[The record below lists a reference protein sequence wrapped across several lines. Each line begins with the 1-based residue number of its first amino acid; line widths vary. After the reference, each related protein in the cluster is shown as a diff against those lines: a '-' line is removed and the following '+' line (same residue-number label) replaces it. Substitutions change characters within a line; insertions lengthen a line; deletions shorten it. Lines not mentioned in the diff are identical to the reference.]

1 MAFRFQRRISLAP
14 GVRLN
19 ISKRGVG
26 LSVGPRGASV
36 SMGPRGIHAHAGLP
50 GTGLAYRTQLS
61 SSRRASSKGQASAPS
76 ALETRF
82 GQGESLGLQLSVKKD
97 GNVRYLFE
105 DGTPLSDQDVR
116 WLRRHARD
124 AIRGQLKTLC
134 DELNADIVRLG
145 QLHHDTPS
153 PQCRGYTPRHFA
165 EPAPT
170 PPTPVLLPWWKALWP
185 PARRQHEIDS
195 ARQQAQFHDD
205 YRHWEHHKAD
215 FDAAEFARQQRE
227 EQGVLRQRDDMT
239 LTLQERL
246 EEIDWPSETVIDFDL
261 GSDDT
266 TIALDIDLPSDDDMP
281 DREWTMPAKAL
292 KLTPKSLSATRQR
305 KLYRDHVH
313 GIAFRVLG
321 AVFVR
326 LPSVQEARVSGYRQ
340 VVDPTTGGARD
351 QYLYSIKVT
360 RAQWNR
366 IHFDQLA
373 QVDPVAAVEAF
384 TLRRD
389 MTKTGIFRDIEPFKL
404 V

>member
-1 MAFRFQRRISLAP
+1 M
-14 GVRLN
+14 N
-19 ISKRGVG
+19 
-26 LSVGPRGASV
+26 
-36 SMGPRGIHAHAGLP
+36 
-50 GTGLAYRTQLS
+50 
-61 SSRRASSKGQASAPS
+61 
-76 ALETRF
+76 
-82 GQGESLGLQLSVKKD
+82 
-97 GNVRYLFE
+97 
-105 DGTPLSDQDVR
+105 GTPLNDQDVR
-116 WLRRHARD
+116 WLRRHAHD
-124 AIRGQLKTLC
+124 AIRAQLKTLC

-153 PQCRGYTPRHFA
+153 PHCRGYTPRHFA
-165 EPAPT
+165 EPVPT
-170 PPTPVLLPWWKALWP
+170 PPTPVPLPWWKALWP
-185 PARRQHEIDS
+185 QARRQYEADNTR
-195 ARQQAQFHDD
+195 RQTQFNDD
-205 YRHWEHHKAD
+205 YRAWEHRKAD

-246 EEIDWPSETVIDFDL
+246 EEIDWPRETVIDFDL
-261 GSDDT
+261 GSDNT

-281 DREWTMPAKAL
+281 DREWMIPAKAL

-326 LPSVQEARVSGYRQ
+326 LPRVQEARVSGYRQ
-340 VVDPTTGGARD
+340 VIDPATGGTRD

-366 IHFDQLA
+366 IHFDQLE

-389 MTKTGIFRDIEPFKL
+389 MTPTGIFRDIEPFKL

>member
-19 ISKRGVG
+19 INKRGVG

-36 SMGPRGIHAHAGLP
+36 STGPRGTHAHAGIP
-50 GTGLAYRTQLS
+50 GTGLAYRTKLNRTRKAS
-61 SSRRASSKGQASAPS
+61 TTSAASS
-76 ALETRF
+76 LEERIE
-82 GQGESLGLQLSVKKD
+82 QGDTIGLTLAVGKD

-105 DGTPLSDQDVR
+105 DGTPLTDTEAR
-116 WLRRHARD
+116 WIRRHAKD
-124 AIRGQLKTLC
+124 AIRERLATLC
-134 DELNADIVRLG
+134 DELNEDLLRLG
-145 QLHHDTPS
+145 QLHYETPC
-153 PQCRGYTPRHFA
+153 PQRRGYVPKIFP
-165 EPAPT
+165 EPSPT
-170 PPTPVLLPWWKALWP
+170 PPESVPLQWWQILWP
-185 PARRQHEIDS
+185 TLRRRVEADN
-195 ARQQAQFHDD
+195 ARQQAKFNDD
-205 YRHWEHHKAD
+205 YRHWEHRKAD

-227 EQGVLRQRDDMT
+227 EQGVFHQREEMA
-239 LTLQERL
+239 LTLRERL
-246 EEIDWPSETVIDFDL
+246 EEIDWPRETVIDFDL

-266 TIALDIDLPSDDDMP
+266 TIALDIDLPSEDEMP

-305 KLYRDHVH
+305 QLYRNHVH
-313 GIAFRVLG
+313 GVALRVAG

-326 LPSVQEARVSGYRQ
+326 LPYVQEARVSGYRQ
-340 VVDPTTGGARD
+340 VVDPASGGTRD

-360 RAQWNR
+360 RNQWNR
-366 IHFDQLA
+366 IHFDQLE

-404 V
+404 I